1 MLTVNARRSLFLLI
15 SLAVILLDRVAK
27 IAVARSLDLH
37 ASTTVISGFFKLVHV
52 RNRGAAF
59 GIFNDHPAAWKTGLL
74 IAFSFLALAVV
85 LGLLWKNARS
95 FSASTVGLS
104 LILGGAIGN
113 LWDRITHGYV
123 IDFLLFYYRQ
133 YEWPAFN
140 VADSCIV
147 IGAILLA
154 SDVVFGSQRKP
165 EA

>member
-1 MLTVNARRSLFLLI
+1 MLTTNARRSLFLFL
-15 SLAVILLDRVAK
+15 SLAVILLDRVTK
-27 IAVARSLDLH
+27 IAIARAMDLH
-37 ASTTVISGFFKLVHV
+37 ASRAIIPGFFNFVHI

-74 IAFSFLALAVV
+74 IAFSFLALTVV
-85 LGLLWKNARS
+85 FGLLWKNARS

-113 LWDRITHGYV
+113 LWDRILHGYV
-123 IDFLLFYYRQ
+123 IDFLLVYYRR

-154 SDVVFGSQRKP
+154 TDVMFGRPK
-165 EA
+165 ETA

>member
-1 MLTVNARRSLFLLI
+1 
-15 SLAVILLDRVAK
+15 LAVILLDRVTK
-27 IAVARSLDLH
+27 IAVARAMDLH
-37 ASTTVISGFFKLVHV
+37 ASTTVIPGFFKLVHV

-85 LGLLWKNARS
+85 LGLLWKSART
-95 FSASTVGLS
+95 FNASTVGLS

-123 IDFLLFYYRQ
+123 VDFLLVYYRQ

-147 IGAILLA
+147 VGAILLA
-154 SDVVFGSQRKP
+154 GDVVFGKP
-165 EA
+165 RETA